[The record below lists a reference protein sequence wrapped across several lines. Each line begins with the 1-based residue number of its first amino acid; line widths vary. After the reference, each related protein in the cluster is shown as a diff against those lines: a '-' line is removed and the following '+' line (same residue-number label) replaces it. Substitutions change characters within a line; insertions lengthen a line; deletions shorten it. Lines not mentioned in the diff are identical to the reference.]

1 MPPRLA
7 TPRTPDRP
15 TDGAAG
21 AFVAH
26 AHGRPWNAWQRAAG
40 DLLGEQTASGTYVYQ
55 IGIVMVPRQAGKTTF
70 VFDLAQ
76 GRCIKHPDYRAAYTA
91 QTGHVTTER
100 FQERMAE
107 LAGTPLAQVV
117 SARRSAGTERMSFRR
132 GSFLKAFPPKDGAL
146 RGSALDLVIVDEAQE
161 IDETLGRA
169 LDQTII
175 PTMQTRP
182 RRQMILIGTAG
193 TTKSDYLRRYLDLA
207 RVGTKGIALIE
218 YGAAQDDDPT
228 DPEVWR
234 RVHPGLAAGLADDA
248 ALHSAL
254 AVMGVTSFAR
264 EFLNVWTVT
273 SDAVI
278 PAGVW
283 SAAAAPLERPAPG
296 PPVIG
301 VDVAVDRSRT
311 ALVACW
317 LGASGLPV
325 VEVVACR
332 PGVTWA
338 VAEMKAIRAADRPA
352 AFVAT
357 ADGPVATVV
366 DAATRAGITI
376 TTVSPREYTA
386 ACAAFYD
393 AILGRHVLHR
403 AEPDLDAA
411 VAGAA
416 RRPMGDGWGW
426 GRRTSAAEIS
436 PLVGATLA
444 AWGWDHRPAPAR
456 APRVITLED

>member
-1 MPPRLA
+1 MH
-7 TPRTPDRP
+7 PD
-15 TDGAAG
+15 
-21 AFVAH
+21 
-26 AHGRPWNAWQRAAG
+26 
-40 DLLGEQTASGTYVYQ
+40 GTYVHQ
-55 IGIVMVPRQAGKTTF
+55 VGVIMVPRQAGKTTF

-76 GRCIKHPDYRAAYTA
+76 GRCIQHPDYRAAYTA

-117 SARRSAGTERMSFRR
+117 SARRSAGTERMTFQR

-146 RGSALDLVIVDEAQE
+146 RGSALDLILVDEAQE
-161 IDETLGRA
+161 IDETQGRA

-175 PTMQTRP
+175 PTMQTRR
-182 RRQMILIGTAG
+182 RRQLILIGTAG

-207 RVGTKGIALIE
+207 RVGTPGIALLE
-218 YGAAQDDDPT
+218 YGADQDDDPT
-228 DPEVWR
+228 DPAVWR
-234 RVHPGLAAGLADDA
+234 RVHPGLAAGLADEA
-248 ALHSAL
+248 ALRSAL
-254 AVMGVTSFAR
+254 AVMGLSGFAR
-264 EFLNVWTVT
+264 EFLNIWQVT

-278 PAGVW
+278 PPGVW
-283 SAAAAPLERPAPG
+283 SAAAAPLELPQPG

-311 ALVACW
+311 SLVACW
-317 LGASGLPV
+317 TGRGGLPV
-325 VEVVACR
+325 VEVIACR

-338 VAEMKAIRAADRPA
+338 VTELRAIQSANKPA
-352 AFVAT
+352 AIVAT

-366 DAATRAGITI
+366 DAATRAGLTI
-376 TTVSPREYTA
+376 TTVAPREYTA
-386 ACAAFYD
+386 ACASFYD
-393 AILGRHVLHR
+393 KIMARTCLHR

-426 GRRTSAAEIS
+426 GRRTSAAEVS

-444 AWGWDHRPAPAR
+444 AWGHDHRPAPAVR
-456 APRVITLED
+456 PRIITLEDAG

>member
-1 MPPRLA
+1 M
-7 TPRTPDRP
+7 
-15 TDGAAG
+15 
-21 AFVAH
+21 AH
-26 AHGRPWNAWQRAAG
+26 AHRRPWKAWQRATA
-40 DLLGEQTASGTYVYQ
+40 DLIGEQTPFGTYVYQ
-55 IGIVMVPRQAGKTTF
+55 IVVILVPRQCGKTTF

-76 GRCIKHPDYRAAYTA
+76 GRCIKHADYRAAYTA

-107 LAGTPLAQVV
+107 LAGTPLAQVI
-117 SARRSAGTERMSFRR
+117 SARRSAGTERMSFNR
-132 GSFLKAFPPKDGAL
+132 GSYVKAFPPRDGAL
-146 RGSALDLVIVDEAQE
+146 RGSALDLVVVDEAQE
-161 IDETLGRA
+161 IDETLGRS

-182 RRQMILIGTAG
+182 RRQLILIGTAG

-207 RVGTKGIALIE
+207 RVGTKGIAVVE
-218 YGAAQDDDPT
+218 YGAGDDEDPT
-228 DPEVWR
+228 DPAVWH
-234 RVHPGLAAGLADDA
+234 RVHPGLAEGLADEA

-254 AVMGVTSFAR
+254 AVMGLAGFAR
-264 EFLNVWTVT
+264 EFLNVWQVT

-278 PAGVW
+278 PKGVW
-283 SAAAAPLERPAPG
+283 SAAAAPLERPTTGAP
-296 PPVIG
+296 VLA

-311 ALVACW
+311 TLAACW
-317 LGASGLPV
+317 LGAGGLRV
-325 VEVVACR
+325 VEVIACR

-338 VAEMKAIRAADRPA
+338 VSELRAIQAADRPA
-352 AFVAT
+352 AIVAT

-366 DAATRAGITI
+366 DAATRAGLTI

-386 ACAAFYD
+386 ACASFYD
-393 AILGRHVLHR
+393 SILARTCLHR

-436 PLVGATLA
+436 PLVAATLA
-444 AWGWDHRPAPAR
+444 AWGHDHRPPPPSR
-456 APRVITLED
+456 PRVITLEDSA